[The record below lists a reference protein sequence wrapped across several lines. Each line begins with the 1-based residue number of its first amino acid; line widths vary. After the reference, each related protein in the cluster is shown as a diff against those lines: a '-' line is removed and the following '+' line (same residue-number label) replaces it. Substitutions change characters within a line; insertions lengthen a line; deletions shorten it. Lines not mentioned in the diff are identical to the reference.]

1 MGAVAVTVCA
11 IPMGAVAVTAGPI
24 CPKDLESA
32 AGLAILLN
40 TETFQAQPELN
51 IGSLHLRNGGLSTPR
66 SAANWGCALSRS
78 AVTE

>member
-24 CPKDLESA
+24 CPKDLEST

-51 IGSLHLRNGGLSTPR
+51 IGSLPS
-66 SAANWGCALSRS
+66 
-78 AVTE
+78 